1 LFLKEASLE
10 LEEILKEM
18 KSIPRKTIKID
29 VETLEEK
36 LREIIGGI
44 E

>member
-1 LFLKEASLE
+1 MFLKEASLE